1 MVTILTCMWV
11 LMLVTFSAPGRE
23 GASSI
28 ATLDWIALLKV
39 ASRALIA
46 VALTMVILRRWQ
58 TPARRAVTRALWPLS
73 AFVAWAIASTLW
85 SPLPAV
91 TFGQAVTTGLLVL
104 LAAAIALECRDE
116 SETSAVLKQ
125 LTLGCLAISAS
136 LLGVHVLGG
145 SWSGLD
151 RSWDEGGAVGLMHPT
166 SAGATAS
173 LGLVMLAAV
182 AIVWRSNWS
191 RALLWPAAVVHAAV
205 LLIALSRTGLGL
217 AVLMLNVE
225 R

>member
-1 MVTILTCMWV
+1 MTTILTCMWL

-39 ASRALIA
+39 GSRALIA
-46 VALTMVILRRWQ
+46 IALTTMVLRRWR
-58 TPARRAVTRALWPLS
+58 TPKRRAVMRLLWPFF

-104 LAAAIALECRDE
+104 LAAAVALECHDE

-125 LTLGCLAISAS
+125 LTRVVWPSARVCSAFISSAVPGAGSTDLG
-136 LLGVHVLGG
+136 
-145 SWSGLD
+145 
-151 RSWDEGGAVGLMHPT
+151 
-166 SAGATAS
+166 
-173 LGLVMLAAV
+173 
-182 AIVWRSNWS
+182 
-191 RALLWPAAVVHAAV
+191 
-205 LLIALSRTGLGL
+205 
-217 AVLMLNVE
+217 
-225 R
+225 